1 MIKLN
6 IQLVSRCYTLFSLLR
21 KYIFNW
27 LIITTNKY
35 CSGGRAALKTSTFRY
50 KKRKRLVEKPEK
62 LHSINLFFFY
72 FDLWFKSVKWCLRA
86 ESNCRHKDFQSFAL
100 PTELPRQEQVAVRTG
115 LEPAISSVTD

>member
-21 KYIFNW
+21 KYIFNC
-27 LIITTNKY
+27 LIINKY

-62 LHSINLFFFY
+62 LHSINLFSSILIFGLKVLNGASEQKQIF
-72 FDLWFKSVKWCLRA
+72 SRI
-86 ESNCRHKDFQSFAL
+86 KDFPIVLTFQR
-100 PTELPRQEQVAVRTG
+100 TQKKNKEL
-115 LEPAISSVTD
+115 

>member
-21 KYIFNW
+21 KYIFNC

-62 LHSINLFFFY
+62 LHSINLFSSILIFGLKVLNGASEQKQIF
-72 FDLWFKSVKWCLRA
+72 SRI
-86 ESNCRHKDFQSFAL
+86 KDFPIVLTFQR
-100 PTELPRQEQVAVRTG
+100 TQKKNMEL
-115 LEPAISSVTD
+115 